1 MSDLF
6 GNHIVGFPTRRLN
19 YLTYFASY
27 FQEAIVELRKN
38 LCLSKN
44 GPSPVYKA
52 NDCQRNICV
61 LLGCLAEKLA
71 GQHTYTIL
79 EHF

>member
-1 MSDLF
+1 MLE
-6 GNHIVGFPTRRLN
+6 IV
-19 YLTYFASY
+19 

-38 LCLSKN
+38 LSLSKN

-71 GQHTYTIL
+71 GKPEEEIRSVFDDDKGIIL
-79 EHF
+79 L